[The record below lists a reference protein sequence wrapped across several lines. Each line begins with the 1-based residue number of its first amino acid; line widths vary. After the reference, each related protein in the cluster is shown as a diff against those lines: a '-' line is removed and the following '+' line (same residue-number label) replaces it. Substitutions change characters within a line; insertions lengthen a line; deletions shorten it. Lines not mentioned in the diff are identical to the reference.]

1 MAKNK
6 FIICSFLS
14 FILVACSIPNPIK
27 KKEIKVTYK
36 ECPQSLILYK
46 ARSIDFGNTNIELQN
61 DYNLSCY
68 LFADEDSV
76 EISTDYKLNIY
87 LSDEDKNTYEVELIV
102 FVTDESKQITI
113 DEFKY
118 LKELKIEN
126 NDRKFFVF
134 KFNDKI
140 QIDLNTYNSGVRLFF
155 AIN

>member
-1 MAKNK
+1 MIKNK
-6 FIICSFLS
+6 FLIYCFLCSFLLS
-14 FILVACSIPNPIK
+14 CSISNPLKTNSKISSK
-27 KKEIKVTYK
+27 D
-36 ECPQSLILYK
+36 CPRSLILYES
-46 ARSIDFGNTNIELQN
+46 RSLELGNAKLELPT
-61 DYNLSCY
+61 DYFLNCY
-68 LFADEDSV
+68 LIEDKGIV
-76 EISTDYKLNIY
+76 EISIDYSLNVLLKEQEENEY
-87 LSDEDKNTYEVELIV
+87 LSNFIV

-113 DEFKY
+113 NEFKF

>member
-1 MAKNK
+1 MIKNK
-6 FIICSFLS
+6 FLIFCFLCSFLLS
-14 FILVACSIPNPIK
+14 CSISNPLKTNSKISSK
-27 KKEIKVTYK
+27 D
-36 ECPQSLILYK
+36 CPRSLILYES
-46 ARSIDFGNTNIELQN
+46 RSLELGNAKLELPT
-61 DYNLSCY
+61 DYFLNCY
-68 LFADEDSV
+68 LIEDKGIV
-76 EISTDYKLNIY
+76 EISIDYSLNVLLKEQEENEY
-87 LSDEDKNTYEVELIV
+87 LSNFIV

-113 DEFKY
+113 NEFKF

>member
-1 MAKNK
+1 MIKNK
-6 FIICSFLS
+6 FLIFCFLCSFLLS
-14 FILVACSIPNPIK
+14 CSISNPLKTNSKISSK
-27 KKEIKVTYK
+27 D
-36 ECPQSLILYK
+36 CPRSLILYES
-46 ARSIDFGNTNIELQN
+46 RSLELGNAKLELPT
-61 DYNLSCY
+61 DYFLNCY
-68 LFADEDSV
+68 LIEDKGIV
-76 EISTDYKLNIY
+76 EISIDYSLNVLLKEEEENEY
-87 LSDEDKNTYEVELIV
+87 LSNFIV

-113 DEFKY
+113 DEFKF

>member
-1 MAKNK
+1 MIKNK
-6 FIICSFLS
+6 FLIYCFLCSFLLS
-14 FILVACSIPNPIK
+14 CSISNPLKTNSKISSK
-27 KKEIKVTYK
+27 D
-36 ECPQSLILYK
+36 CPRSLILYES
-46 ARSIDFGNTNIELQN
+46 RSLELGNAKLELPT
-61 DYNLSCY
+61 DYFLNCY
-68 LFADEDSV
+68 LIEDKGIV
-76 EISTDYKLNIY
+76 EISIDYSLNVLLKEEEENEY
-87 LSDEDKNTYEVELIV
+87 LSNFIV

-126 NDRKFFVF
+126 NERKLFVF

>member
-1 MAKNK
+1 MIKNK
-6 FIICSFLS
+6 FLIFCFLCSFLLS
-14 FILVACSIPNPIK
+14 CSISNPLKTNSKISSK
-27 KKEIKVTYK
+27 D
-36 ECPQSLILYK
+36 CPRSLILYES
-46 ARSIDFGNTNIELQN
+46 RSLELGNAKLELPT
-61 DYNLSCY
+61 DYFLNCY
-68 LFADEDSV
+68 LIEDKGIV
-76 EISTDYKLNIY
+76 EISIDYSLNVLLKEQEENEY
-87 LSDEDKNTYEVELIV
+87 LSNFIV

-113 DEFKY
+113 DEFKF

>member
-1 MAKNK
+1 MIKNK
-6 FIICSFLS
+6 FLIYCFLCSFLLS
-14 FILVACSIPNPIK
+14 CSISNPLKTNSKISSK
-27 KKEIKVTYK
+27 D
-36 ECPQSLILYK
+36 CPRSLILYES
-46 ARSIDFGNTNIELQN
+46 RSLELGNAKLELPT
-61 DYNLSCY
+61 DYFLNCY
-68 LFADEDSV
+68 LIEDKGIV
-76 EISTDYKLNIY
+76 EISIDYSLNVLLKEEEEIEY
-87 LSDEDKNTYEVELIV
+87 LSNFIV

-113 DEFKY
+113 NEFKF